1 MNTTLIIILA
11 FIGAIIA
18 YFTYAVRKMKKMPV
32 VEDNGKIL
40 KLNDS
45 NFKQQTA
52 SGIAIV
58 DFWAEWCM
66 PCKMMAPILN
76 DVANEAPDGVKVCKL
91 NVDHA
96 KQTATKY
103 NVRSIP
109 TMIVFKNGKEMKR
122 IVGVKQKGFILDQI
136 KGL

>member
-1 MNTTLIIILA
+1 MNTTLIIIFA

-76 DVANEAPDGVKVCKL
+76 DVANEAPDGVKICKL

-122 IVGVKQKGFILDQI
+122 IVGVKQKGFILNQI
-136 KGL
+136 KDL

>member
-1 MNTTLIIILA
+1 MNTTLLIVLA

-18 YFTYAVRKMKKMPV
+18 YFTYAVRKMKRMPV

-76 DVANEAPDGVKVCKL
+76 DVANEAPDGVKICKL

-96 KQTATKY
+96 KQTAAKY